1 MGRGRRGEPVPAA
14 QGEAAIPRPG
24 KPCAACLH
32 VYTPLYRPLR
42 FGGTGQTHRSN
53 ARKALLRPLE
63 FRTIPPLARRCC
75 NGDPQRHATMNPEK
89 KKNSVLGLPLG
100 AAAARIFTQTQTG
113 AALPQG
119 PTRSQAPSRCILLR
133 GPGPASDSDGASLPT
148 TASAPGTGHRVQD
161 RHERRHL
168 MICTSGCLSLASW
181 TPLLV
186 LQIVQ
191 IVPHSSNCS

>member
-1 MGRGRRGEPVPAA
+1 MPARVHATVQAA
-14 QGEAAIPRPG
+14 QIRR
-24 KPCAACLH
+24 
-32 VYTPLYRPLR
+32 Y
-42 FGGTGQTHRSN
+42 RSN
-53 ARKALLRPLE
+53 APVK
-63 FRTIPPLARRCC
+63 RTESVAAASGVPHHSPTCAAMLQWGSAAARYNDSR
-75 NGDPQRHATMNPEK
+75 K